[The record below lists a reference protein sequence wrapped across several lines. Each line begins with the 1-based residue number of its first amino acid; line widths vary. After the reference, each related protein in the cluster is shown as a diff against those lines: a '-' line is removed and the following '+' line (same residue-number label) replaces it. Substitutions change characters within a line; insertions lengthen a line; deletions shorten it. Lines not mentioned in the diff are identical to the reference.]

1 MCKNFIEKKP
11 QEKNYMNILNSR
23 MKLRKDN
30 REIVSDVHG
39 EGVRGDGGV
48 KQIYIYMYIYRERDR
63 ERQ

>member
-1 MCKNFIEKKP
+1 
-11 QEKNYMNILNSR
+11 MNILNSR